1 MNRDKTLIKDKEP
14 SQLID
19 NNLSFLLVELDLL
32 SNNYYSSVGTLSQET
47 LEIECYDNRVVGEM
61 KNMCLNS

>member
-47 LEIECYDNRVVGEM
+47 LEIECYDNRVVDEM